1 MLSIY
6 FDFCFVNQESLP
18 MLIGI
23 SILLVCQ
30 LTGEV
35 LVHLLSLPVPGP
47 VVGMILLLIGLLIRG
62 SVPRGLRLSSEG
74 LLRHLALLYVPA
86 GVGLMVH
93 FDLIAREWVVILVAL
108 TVSTVLTIAATAL
121 TFQWLSRRQQDSREG
136 RK

>member
-1 MLSIY
+1 MLT
-6 FDFCFVNQESLP
+6 
-18 MLIGI
+18 GI

-35 LVHLLSLPVPGP
+35 LVRLFALPVPGP
-47 VVGMILLLIGLLIRG
+47 VVGMVLLLIGLLVHG
-62 SVPRGLRLSSEG
+62 SMPRGLRISSEG

-93 FDLIAREWVVILVAL
+93 FGLIAREWIVILAAL
-108 TVSTVLTIAATAL
+108 TISTVLTIAATAL
-121 TFQWLSRRQQDSREG
+121 TMQWLINRQPGDKED